1 MKKGHPFMLVVPLL
15 GVTKIQVGKE
25 LQFPNS
31 EKIIVHSIDT
41 IEIKDTKA
49 TIIGFTAR

>member
-1 MKKGHPFMLVVPLL
+1 MKKGHPFMLEVPLL
-15 GVTKIQVGKE
+15 GVAKIQVGKE

-31 EKIIVHSIDT
+31 ETIIVHSIDT

-49 TIIGFTAR
+49 TIIGFTAK

>member
-1 MKKGHPFMLVVPLL
+1 MRKGHPFLVEVPLL
-15 GVTKIQVGKE
+15 GVAKIQVGKE

-49 TIIGFTAR
+49 TIIGFTAK